1 MDKLKSLKRMSFG
14 LGIIVLIGLFSSVL
28 ALLDI
33 YQNNEP
39 DLNLEWNII
48 RVTFLFTLMYVVI
61 SLITILKIKK

>member
-48 RVTFLFTLMYVVI
+48 RVTFLFTLMYVII

>member
-39 DLNLEWNII
+39 DLYLEWNII
-48 RVTFLFTLMYVVI
+48 RVTFLFTLMYVVV
-61 SLITILKIKK
+61 SLITISKIKK